1 MEKEHE
7 LSMASARGIRDSKRK
22 RIETPEGVFIIRKLQ
37 PLDFL
42 SGDSVLP
49 LPELRRQM
57 PQGSPD
63 PRLREMIEKDVA
75 ENLPVYI
82 GVLLSKGV
90 VSPRISRTPVADDAD
105 AIWINDLEQSTIDT
119 LVVEI
124 QSLQGIKE
132 GGDNFREQ
140 EARGP
145 VAPTPD
151 GESIPNAPE
160 RDSSP

>member
-1 MEKEHE
+1 MEKDYE
-7 LSMASARGIRDSKRK
+7 LNVASARGIRDSKRK

-49 LPELRRQM
+49 LPELRRQL

-63 PRLREMIEKDVA
+63 SALRAKLEKEVS
-75 ENLPVYI
+75 ENLPTYI
-82 GVLLSKGV
+82 GILLSKGV
-90 VSPRISRTPVADDAD
+90 VAPRISRTPVADDAE
-105 AIWINDLEQSTIDT
+105 AIWINDLEQATIDT

-145 VAPTPD
+145 VAPAPD
-151 GESIPNAPE
+151 GESLPDAPE